1 MASVVFHFQVHQ
13 PYRLRRYSTFDTH
26 SNYFDDARNEA
37 ICRDV
42 AARCYL
48 PANDVIREL
57 IDRHDGEFR
66 VSYSLTGM
74 VVEQLQHWCPEV
86 LRSFQDLARTEC
98 VEFVAETYCHSL
110 AFLYDRQEFID
121 QTQRHCRL
129 MKRLFGQSPA
139 VFRNTGLTYNND
151 VARIVDDMGFRAILT
166 EGVDRVLGSRSPSL
180 LYRAANRP
188 DLRILAK
195 HFQLSDDIAFRFN
208 DRTWGGWPLTAQKF
222 AGWVDQINAA
232 GHVCNLFLDYE
243 TFGERNAAETGI
255 FEFLREL
262 PEHVTAGGRND
273 FLTVSEAVD
282 QYPTAGDVDAPEMTS
297 WADAERDLSAWVGNS
312 LQADALHDVYALAD
326 HVMASEDPSLIHDW
340 RRLQASEHFYY
351 MCTKWSADAEAHN
364 HVNPHESPYDA
375 YITYMNV
382 LDHLR
387 GRLAAS
393 A

>member
-1 MASVVFHFQVHQ
+1 MASVILHFQVHQ
-13 PYRLRRYSTFDTH
+13 PFRLRRYSTFDTH

-48 PANDVIREL
+48 PANAVIREL

-66 VSYSLTGM
+66 VSFSLTGM
-74 VVEQLQHWCPEV
+74 VVDQFQRWRPEV
-86 LRSFQDLARTEC
+86 LRSFQGLARTGC

-110 AFLYDRQEFID
+110 AFLYDRQEFVD

-129 MKRLFGQSPA
+129 MKQLFGQTPT

-151 VARIVDDMGFRAILT
+151 VARLVDDMGFRAILT
-166 EGVDRVLGSRSPSL
+166 EGVDRLLGGRSPNL

-188 DLRILAK
+188 DLRILTK
-195 HFQLSDDIAFRFN
+195 NFPLSDDIAFRFN
-208 DRTWGGWPLTAQKF
+208 DRRWSGWPLTARKF
-222 AGWVDQINAA
+222 AGWVDQINAS

-243 TFGERNAAETGI
+243 TFGERHGVQTGT
-255 FEFLREL
+255 FEFLRAL
-262 PEHVTAGGRND
+262 PERVTEGGKND
-273 FLTVSEAVD
+273 FLTISEAVD
-282 QYPTAGDVDAPEMTS
+282 RYPTAGDLDAPEMIS

-312 LQADALHDVYALAD
+312 MQADALHDVYALAD
-326 HVMASEDPSLIHDW
+326 HILASENPSLIHDW

-351 MCTKWSADAEAHN
+351 MCTKWSADAEMHN

-375 YITYMNV
+375 YISYMNV